1 MNNITIAYRFRLPD
15 NTQEE
20 FSLELDSQTL
30 ELVSSTP
37 YASQQWTRLDF
48 HQCPNCP
55 LNSSTHPDCPL
66 SLKLVDIVKPFDHI
80 MSYETIHVDV
90 ITRERR
96 ISQQTSAQKG
106 LSSLM
111 GLVIASSGCPHTA
124 FFRPMARFH
133 LPLSSVMETIYR
145 ATSMYLLSQYFL
157 LQNGRD
163 TDFDLK
169 GLEQIYDNIR
179 EVNIAVARRL
189 RHATEADSS
198 VNAIVILD
206 AFAMAMPTCIE
217 ESLNDLQHLFTPY
230 LQHP

>member
-1 MNNITIAYRFRLPD
+1 MKNITIAYRFRLPD
-15 NTQEE
+15 STQEE
-20 FSLELDSQTL
+20 FGLEFDARTL
-30 ELVSSTP
+30 ELVSSSP
-37 YASQQWTRLDF
+37 HASRQWTRLDF

-55 LNSSTHPDCPL
+55 LDSNTHPECPL

-90 ITRERR
+90 ITKERN
-96 ISQQTSAQKG
+96 ISKQTTAQRG

-133 LPLSSVMETIYR
+133 LPLASVTETIYR
-145 ATSMYLLSQYFL
+145 ASSMYLLSQYFL
-157 LQNGRD
+157 KQNGKS
-163 TDFDLK
+163 TDPDLK
-169 GLEQIYDNIR
+169 GLERIYDNMR
-179 EVNIAVARRL
+179 EVNIAVAKRL
-189 RHATEADSS
+189 RYATKADSS

-217 ESLNDLQHLFTPY
+217 ESLNDLQYLFTSY
-230 LQHP
+230 LQ